1 MGLAGRFIWLG
12 GTLDDRMWKW
22 SDGAAWSY
30 ENWGADQPDIDWKDG
45 EAVRHLVM
53 GISGEWFRTGDSNK
67 EHFVC
72 RKY

>member
-30 ENWGADQPDIDWKDG
+30 ENWGADQPNVVAGKY
-45 EAVRHLVM
+45 LVM
-53 GISGEWFRTGDSNK
+53 GISGEWFSTGDSNK